1 MDFSIFVVGVRY
13 SGFMLVEAARR
24 VESAAKEVLA
34 LVGDGSASCA
44 EMREVLPVLKSASAA
59 ISTAQTAAAAS
70 IAARERHGDGGAEML
85 AEAAGLSRSEARGQ
99 VKTAAT
105 LRKVPVLREAVESGR
120 VSRAN
125 ARQLASAV
133 EKAGAGT
140 VESDRGLLKA
150 AETMRPEQFA
160 KEARRWSVDRQ
171 GDDGAGEHARQRARR
186 RLRVWDG
193 DDGMV
198 HLHGEFDKVAGTR
211 VANRLRHQARRLL
224 DVDKKTPGAG
234 RRSFDQCMADALDAL
249 TGRGQAG
256 GIGVGD
262 TSDGDTGDGTSN
274 GTGARPPA
282 ADSDPAGL
290 EPGDNTANRTSP
302 RPTAADN
309 DPAGLEPGD
318 NTANRTSPRP
328 TAADNDPAGLE
339 PGDNTANRTS
349 PRPTAADNDPA
360 GLGPGGGTAN
370 GTGVRPS
377 ADICVMVH
385 ADDETAKLI
394 AELPDRTRLP
404 RSVLDAL
411 SCDAAIAGVICDRQ
425 GSPIWRSYAS
435 RGATETQRQILFAKY
450 GGCFHCGANPG
461 LCQIHHIEPVWLGG
475 KTEINNLV
483 PLCWGC
489 HNLIHEHR
497 WSILKRTLGHHS
509 MHPPEHTRHGPAHQP
524 DHPVLYRT
532 APATNSQPDP
542 APAGAA
548 PGSTHRRRGPPPN
561 GNTAPNSGPP
571 PNGNRQREPAL
582 F

>member
-1 MDFSIFVVGVRY
+1 
-13 SGFMLVEAARR
+13 MLVEAARR

-193 DDGMV
+193 DDAMV

-211 VANRLRHQARRLL
+211 MANRLRHRARRLL
-224 DVDKKTPGAG
+224 DADKKTPGTG

-249 TGRGQAG
+249 TGRGQSG
-256 GIGVGD
+256 CLGV
-262 TSDGDTGDGTSN
+262 GDTGDGTANETSPRPTTADSN
-274 GTGARPPA
+274 PAELEPNDGTANETSPRPTT

-290 EPGDNTANRTSP
+290 EPGGDTANGTSP
-302 RPTAADN
+302 RPTAAGS
-309 DPAGLEPGD
+309 DPAGLEPNDG
-318 NTANRTSPRP
+318 TANETSPRP
-328 TAADNDPAGLE
+328 TTADSDPAGLE
-339 PGDNTANRTS
+339 
-349 PRPTAADNDPA
+349 
-360 GLGPGGGTAN
+360 PGGGTAN
-370 GTGVRPS
+370 GTSPRPS

-489 HNLIHEHR
+489 HSLIHEHH
-497 WSILKRTLGHHS
+497 WWILKRTLGHHS

-524 DHPVLYRT
+524 DPVLYRT

-548 PGSTHRRRGPPPN
+548 PDSTRRRRGPPPN
-561 GNTAPNSGPP
+561 SNTA
-571 PNGNRQREPAL
+571 PNGNRQREAAL

>member
-13 SGFMLVEAARR
+13 SGVMLVEAARR

-44 EMREVLPVLKSASAA
+44 EMREVLPALKSASAA

-133 EKAGAGT
+133 EKAGAGA
-140 VESDRGLLKA
+140 VESDSGLLKA

-211 VANRLRHQARRLL
+211 IANRLRRQARRLL
-224 DVDKKTPGAG
+224 DADKKTPGTG
-234 RRSFDQCMADALDAL
+234 RRTFDQCMADALDAL

-256 GIGVGD
+256 GLGVGN
-262 TSDGDTGDGTSN
+262 TGDGTSN
-274 GTGARPPA
+274 GTSA
-282 ADSDPAGL
+282 
-290 EPGDNTANRTSP
+290 

-318 NTANRTSPRP
+318 NTANRTSPM
-328 TAADNDPAGLE
+328 
-339 PGDNTANRTS
+339 
-349 PRPTAADNDPA
+349 PTAADNDPA

-370 GTGVRPS
+370 GTSPRPTAADSDPAGLGPGGGTANGTSARPS

-497 WSILKRTLGHHS
+497 WWILKRTLGHHS

-532 APATNSQPDP
+532 APPANGGQPDP
-542 APAGAA
+542 APASAA
-548 PGSTHRRRGPPPN
+548 PGSAHRRRGPPPN
-561 GNTAPNSGPP
+561 GDTALNSGRPL
-571 PNGNRQREPAL
+571 NGSHRREPAL

>member
-13 SGFMLVEAARR
+13 SGVMLVEAARR
-24 VESAAKEVLA
+24 VESAAREVLA

-133 EKAGAGT
+133 EKAGAGA

-193 DDGMV
+193 DDAMV

-211 VANRLRHQARRLL
+211 IANRLRHQARRLL
-224 DVDKKTPGAG
+224 DADNKTPGAG
-234 RRSFDQCMADALDAL
+234 RRTFDQCMADALYAL

-274 GTGARPPA
+274 GTSARPTA

-309 DPAGLEPGD
+309 DPAGLEP
-318 NTANRTSPRP
+318 N
-328 TAADNDPAGLE
+328 
-339 PGDNTANRTS
+339 
-349 PRPTAADNDPA
+349 
-360 GLGPGGGTAN
+360 GGTAN

-497 WSILKRTLGHHS
+497 WWILKRTLGHHS
-509 MHPPEHTRHGPAHQP
+509 MHPPKHTRHGPAHQP

-532 APATNSQPDP
+532 APPANGDQPDP

-561 GNTAPNSGPP
+561 GDTAPNSGRP

>member
-1 MDFSIFVVGVRY
+1 
-13 SGFMLVEAARR
+13 MLVEAARR

-105 LRKVPVLREAVESGR
+105 LRKAPALREAAESGR

-133 EKAGAGT
+133 EKAGAGA
-140 VESDRGLLKA
+140 VESDRGLLEA

-193 DDGMV
+193 NDGMV

-211 VANRLRHQARRLL
+211 IANRLRHQARRLL
-224 DVDKKTPGAG
+224 DADNKTHSTR

-249 TGRGQAG
+249 TGRGQAA
-256 GIGVGD
+256 GIGA
-262 TSDGDTGDGTSN
+262 GDTGDGTAN
-274 GTGARPPA
+274 G
-282 ADSDPAGL
+282 
-290 EPGDNTANRTSP
+290 TSP
-302 RPTAADN
+302 RPTAADG
-309 DPAGLEPGD
+309 DPARPEP
-318 NTANRTSPRP
+318 N
-328 TAADNDPAGLE
+328 
-339 PGDNTANRTS
+339 
-349 PRPTAADNDPA
+349 
-360 GLGPGGGTAN
+360 GGTAN
-370 GTGVRPS
+370 GTSPRPS

-475 KTEINNLV
+475 RTEINNLV

-497 WSILKRTLGHHS
+497 WWILKRTLGHHS

-548 PGSTHRRRGPPPN
+548 PDSGHRRRGPPPN
-561 GNTAPNSGPP
+561 GDTALNSGLPL
-571 PNGNRQREPAL
+571 NGTHRREPAL